1 MRNFG
6 GVMMVLGILG
16 FFYASGQMDK
26 YPAVPE
32 GLSISES
39 MAYPAGKWDVA
50 RYASAAVAGFGLL
63 MAFFP
68 KGR

>member
-6 GVMMVLGILG
+6 GIMMVLGVLG

-26 YPAVPE
+26 HPAVPE
-32 GLSISES
+32 GLGISES
-39 MAYPAGKWDVA
+39 LAYPAGKWDVA
-50 RYASAAVAGFGLL
+50 RYAAGAVAGFGLL